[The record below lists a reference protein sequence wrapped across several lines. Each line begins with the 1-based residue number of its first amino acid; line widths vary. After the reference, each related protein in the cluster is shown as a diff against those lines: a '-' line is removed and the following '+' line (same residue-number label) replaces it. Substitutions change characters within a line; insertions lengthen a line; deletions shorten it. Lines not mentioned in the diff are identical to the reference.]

1 MEIKIIVLYQILFCL
16 VFVFRHIKNS
26 AFGTPDVGIFILLK
40 EMIVMFRDERFPLI
54 GGFPIIGAKYLE
66 MKCVE
71 PSSNS

>member
-1 MEIKIIVLYQILFCL
+1 MERSQVTLFLLC
-16 VFVFRHIKNS
+16 VGS
-26 AFGTPDVGIFILLK
+26 PDVGIFILLK